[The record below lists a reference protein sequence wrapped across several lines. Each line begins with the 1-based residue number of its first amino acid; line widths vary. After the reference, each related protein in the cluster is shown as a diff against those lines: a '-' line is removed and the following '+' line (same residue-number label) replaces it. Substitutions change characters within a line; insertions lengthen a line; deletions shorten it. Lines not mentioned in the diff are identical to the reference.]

1 MKVSPACAER
11 RPGNRAPGAPAC
23 RLPVGGYSPSPPTV
37 VQRGPVTEP
46 KRAIDADGDG
56 AGNPRPQRPAA
67 GRFWRDVERGLS
79 LARLALV
86 LPVFVLVLSGVAAFI
101 YGVAVAVNSAVDIA
115 DHPFA
120 VANLRLF
127 LTEIDLFLIG
137 ATLIIAAI
145 GLYELFIARIDPAN
159 LRRPMPAWLQMQDL
173 NDLKARVIAMIILV
187 CAVTFTDVLLEF
199 GHNELEILY
208 LAAGVAIFIIALTI
222 FLRYGSDN
230 GGDHA

>member
-1 MKVSPACAER
+1 MSSGASPW
-11 RPGNRAPGAPAC
+11 PGSPWCC
-23 RLPVGGYSPSPPTV
+23 RSSSWCCRGSARSSTGSRSRCTRWRTSPITRSPS
-37 VQRGPVTEP
+37 
-46 KRAIDADGDG
+46 
-56 AGNPRPQRPAA
+56 
-67 GRFWRDVERGLS
+67 
-79 LARLALV
+79 
-86 LPVFVLVLSGVAAFI
+86 
-101 YGVAVAVNSAVDIA
+101 
-115 DHPFA
+115 H
-120 VANLRLF
+120 NLRLF

-159 LRRPMPAWLQMQDL
+159 LRRPMPAWLEMKDL

-199 GHNELEILY
+199 GHNELDILY
-208 LAAGVAIFIIALTI
+208 LAAGVAIFVIALTV

>member
-86 LPVFVLVLSGVAAFI
+86 LPVFALVLPGVAAFI

-120 VANLRLF
+120 VANLRL
-127 LTEIDLFLIG
+127 
-137 ATLIIAAI
+137 
-145 GLYELFIARIDPAN
+145 
-159 LRRPMPAWLQMQDL
+159 
-173 NDLKARVIAMIILV
+173 
-187 CAVTFTDVLLEF
+187 
-199 GHNELEILY
+199 
-208 LAAGVAIFIIALTI
+208 
-222 FLRYGSDN
+222 
-230 GGDHA
+230 

>member
-1 MKVSPACAER
+1 M
-11 RPGNRAPGAPAC
+11 
-23 RLPVGGYSPSPPTV
+23 
-37 VQRGPVTEP
+37 TEP
-46 KRAIDADGDG
+46 KRAIDEDADR
-56 AGNPRPQRPAA
+56 AGNPGPQPPAG

-79 LARLALV
+79 LARLTLL
-86 LPVFVLVLSGVAAFI
+86 LPVLVLVLSGIGAFV
-101 YGVAVAVNSAVDIA
+101 YGVAVAVNSVVNIA

-120 VANLRLF
+120 VHNLRLF

-159 LRRPMPAWLQMQDL
+159 LRRPMPPWLEMKDL

-199 GHNELEILY
+199 GHHELEILY
-208 LAAGVAIFIIALTI
+208 LAAGVAIFIVALTV